1 MIYVEEIE
9 ELVNA
14 VCESG
19 GITPLTLFAKA
30 TGNAHAYSAIR
41 YKSGRITIRTVD
53 LLVRYC
59 ADHYPDIS
67 WPEPAKRLAALRGE
81 TTKPAARFMSDESA
95 RRIKLGIPLDVDR

>member
-41 YKSGRITIRTVD
+41 YKSGRITIRD
-53 LLVRYC
+53 SRFIGALLCGSLPRY
-59 ADHYPDIS
+59 
-67 WPEPAKRLAALRGE
+67 KLA
-81 TTKPAARFMSDESA
+81 
-95 RRIKLGIPLDVDR
+95 